1 MAAGQRRFLPI
12 ALHSQRPGIN
22 LQVDAYLPSPHGVDL
37 PVSRSA
43 ITGTWCPDRP
53 PETLARGLQGSLAE
67 IRGYGIRRLERC
79 VLADWSWRVCW
90 PSRAAA
96 PAPRR
101 RRCRW
106 RGLLSVPLYSSIAI
120 PGCRLPSGS
129 RFVPTGRASDP
140 PRWVRKEFS
149 IANGSSIGKGQA
161 PGAAIPATVERKR
174 TA

>member
-1 MAAGQRRFLPI
+1 MAAGQRRFLPL

-22 LQVDAYLPSPHGVDL
+22 LQVGADLPSPHNVDL
-37 PVSRSA
+37 AVSRSA

-53 PETLARGLQGSLAE
+53 PETLVRGLQGCLAE

-79 VLADWSWRVCW
+79 VLADWLWRVCW
-90 PSRAAA
+90 PSRAVA
-96 PAPRR
+96 PAQRR
-101 RRCRW
+101 FRCLW
-106 RGLLSVPLYSSIAI
+106 SGFLSVPLYFLIAI

-129 RFVPTGRASDP
+129 RFVPAGRVSDP
-140 PRWVRKEFS
+140 PRWVRNEFS